1 MRQDRKA
8 NQVRDITVT
17 PGFNRWAEGSALVK
31 WGHTHVLATVT
42 IEHKL
47 PPHLRGQGHK
57 GGWITAE
64 YALLPR
70 STQERVQRERLY
82 SGGRTQEIQRLIGRA
97 LRTVVN
103 LTLFPNQTLII
114 DVDVLQADGGT
125 RCAGILAGYAA
136 LHEAANKLVFQG
148 KLDEWPLNHELAA
161 VSVGVVK
168 GQNLIDLEFKEDS
181 QAEIDLNVVATADGR
196 IVEVQGGGEASPVAA
211 EAYVQLVAA
220 GVTAVQHILDKVR
233 PQLT

>member
-42 IEHKL
+42 IENKL

-103 LTLFPNQTLII
+103 LTLFPNQTLIV

-136 LHEAANKLVFQG
+136 LHEAANKLIFQG

-181 QAEIDLNVVATADGR
+181 QADIDLNVVATADGR